1 MYTLSSTV
9 KKNFMQQSKTN
20 WQLQIHQFTNTKL
33 MILAF
38 TQYIMWHM
46 IGKHMKMNEIVHR
59 WYMKSGMGSV
69 TINNNKNHN
78 PLTTFLWL
86 SFFTICPYSRTCF
99 QTSQQPPAGT
109 VSSFPVVLAF
119 LLKGEI
125 QKCKV
130 NTKRFIYNM
139 FFILFTLEWGYD
151 DNIFACILKE
161 MQLIK
166 MGYQNILACKQYIL
180 IPCFSWICF

>member
-1 MYTLSSTV
+1 MYTLSLTV

-99 QTSQQPPAGT
+99 QTCRQPLAGT

-119 LLKGEI
+119 LLKG
-125 QKCKV
+125 
-130 NTKRFIYNM
+130 
-139 FFILFTLEWGYD
+139 LFTTRFSNYLLWNAAKTGYD
-151 DNIFACILKE
+151 KYIFACILKE
-161 MQLIK
+161 MQLTWGIK
-166 MGYQNILACKQYIL
+166 I
-180 IPCFSWICF
+180 